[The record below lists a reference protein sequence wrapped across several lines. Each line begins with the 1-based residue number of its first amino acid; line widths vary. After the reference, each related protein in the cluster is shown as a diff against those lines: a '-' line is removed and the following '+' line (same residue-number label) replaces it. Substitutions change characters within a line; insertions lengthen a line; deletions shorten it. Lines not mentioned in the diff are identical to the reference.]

1 MTDKRQ
7 VLLVEDNELNRR
19 LFSDLL
25 TILDVGVTAVEN
37 GTEALRVFKERKFDL
52 ILTDIY
58 LPDISGVELT
68 HIIRSNTD
76 GQKVVAVTAAP
87 NIKAAEEFLSE
98 FDARANPEFR
108 FFTSITKL
116 MTVYIYK
123 MIEKIIICNL
133 YVAQY

>member
-68 HIIRSNTD
+68 HIIRSK
-76 GQKVVAVTAAP
+76 KVVAVTAAP

-98 FDARANPEFR
+98 FDA
-108 FFTSITKL
+108 
-116 MTVYIYK
+116 VIYK
-123 MIEKIIICNL
+123 PIA
-133 YVAQY
+133 VADFMATVKKFL

>member
-76 GQKVVAVTAAP
+76 GQKVIAVTAAP
-87 NIKAAEEFLSE
+87 NVKAAEEFLSE
-98 FDARANPEFR
+98 FDA
-108 FFTSITKL
+108 
-116 MTVYIYK
+116 VIYK
-123 MIEKIIICNL
+123 PIA
-133 YVAQY
+133 VADFMATVKKFL